1 MTAEFDTYHHL
12 LHGDSRNLSAISD
25 DTVHLAVTSPPV
37 WTGTTATHST
47 GSLRDYTDYDKF
59 LTELS
64 KVWSEIYRILV
75 PGGRLVCVVGD
86 IWLSRKKY
94 GRHSVIPFP
103 SDICLTCRDIG
114 FENLN
119 PIIWH
124 KVPAASD
131 KSRERSRFLGKPYG
145 PNGIIKNEIDYILMQ
160 RKPGG
165 YRKPTKLQRKLS
177 KIGKYEYNRWFQQF
191 WNLQND
197 SPHSPVESFPHEI
210 ADRLIRM
217 FSFWGDTVID
227 PFCRA
232 GTTLVAAMRCERNSI
247 GVETDKKFCRIAIN
261 RLHEASSPL
270 FCKTLPDLLE
280 LSAYSP
286 PAPEPENE

>member
-1 MTAEFDTYHHL
+1 M
-12 LHGDSRNLSAISD
+12 
-25 DTVHLAVTSPPV
+25 
-37 WTGTTATHST
+37 
-47 GSLRDYTDYDKF
+47 
-59 LTELS
+59 
-64 KVWSEIYRILV
+64 YRILV

-86 IWLSRKKY
+86 IWLSRKKF

-103 SDICLTCRDIG
+103 SDICLACRDIG

-124 KVPAASD
+124 KVSTAID

-165 YRKPTKLQRKLS
+165 YRKATKQQRELS
-177 KIGKYEYNRWFQQF
+177 KIGKHLYNKWFQQF
-191 WNLQND
+191 WNIQD
-197 SPHSPVESFPHEI
+197 DATRSPLERFPHEI

-227 PFCRA
+227 PFSRT

-247 GVETDKKFCRIAIN
+247 GIETDERYCRIALN

-270 FCKTLPDLLE
+270 FTKTLPDLMD
-280 LSAYSP
+280 LSVYNP
-286 PAPEPENE
+286 PSAESEHE